1 MRKITIIAG
10 ARPNF
15 MKIAPIIDAIKVA
28 QQKGVNINY
37 RLVHTGQ
44 HYDEKMSKSFFH
56 ELQIPEPDKNLECGG
71 GTQAEQ
77 TAAIMVKFEQEL
89 LEFPADLV
97 LVVGDVTSTMACAI
111 VAQKLHTKVAHVE
124 AGIRSGDWSM
134 PEEINRLVTDSITNF
149 FFTTSQIANNNL
161 LNSGID
167 SSRIFFVGNTMIDTL
182 LKQIPRFKMPPLFTD
197 SGLKNAEYFML
208 TLHRP
213 ANVDEASKLDE
224 LLVEITSSS
233 QGLPVIFPVHPRT
246 RKQLDSLGTTYPNLI
261 LTDPLGY
268 LEFNFLVKNA
278 KAVITDSGGITEE
291 TTVLGIP
298 CMTLRDSTERP
309 ETCTIGTN
317 ELLGTNPKAIKPAM
331 EILFNGEWKKGAIPE
346 LWDGKTSERIV
357 KHLIELFPS

>member
-1 MRKITIIAG
+1 MKISIIAG

-15 MKIAPIIDAIKVA
+15 MKIAPIIEAIKNA
-28 QQKGVNINY
+28 NNNGVNIHF
-37 RLVHTGQ
+37 RLIHTGQ

-56 ELQIPEPDKNLECGG
+56 ELQIPEPDVNLECGG
-71 GTQAEQ
+71 GSQAEQ
-77 TAAIMVKFEQEL
+77 TAGIMIKFEQDL
-89 LEFPADLV
+89 IQNPADLV
-97 LVVGDVTSTMACAI
+97 LVVGDVTSTMACSI

-124 AGIRSGDWSM
+124 AGIRSGDWTM

-182 LKQIPRFKMPPLFTD
+182 LKQIPRLKMPKLYTD
-197 SGLKNAEYFML
+197 SGLKNGEYFML

-213 ANVDEASKLDE
+213 ANVDEANKLNE
-224 LLVEITSSS
+224 LLIEITSNSK
-233 QGLPVIFPVHPRT
+233 GLPVIFPVHPRT
-246 RKQLDSLGTTYPNLI
+246 RKQLDSLGTQYPNLI

-268 LEFNFLVKNA
+268 LEFNYLVKNA
-278 KAVITDSGGITEE
+278 RAVITDSGGITEE

-317 ELLGTNPKAIKPAM
+317 ELLGTNPNVIKPAM
-331 EILFNGEWKKGAIPE
+331 EKLFNGEWKKGAIPE

>member
-1 MRKITIIAG
+1 MKISIIAG

-15 MKIAPIIDAIKVA
+15 MKIAPIIEAIKNSN
-28 QQKGVNINY
+28 KSGGIIHF
-37 RLVHTGQ
+37 RLIHTGQ

-56 ELQIPEPDKNLECGG
+56 ELQIPEPHVNLECGG

-77 TAAIMVKFEQEL
+77 TAAIMVKFEQDL
-89 LEFPADLV
+89 IQNPADLV

-124 AGIRSGDWSM
+124 AGIRSEDWSM

-161 LNSGID
+161 INSGID

-182 LKQIPRFKMPPLFTD
+182 LKQIPRLKMPLLFKD
-197 SGLKNAEYFML
+197 SGLKNGEYFML

-213 ANVDEASKLDE
+213 GNVDEANKLDE
-224 LLVEITSSS
+224 LLIEITSNSN
-233 QGLPVIFPVHPRT
+233 GLPVIFPVHPRT
-246 RKQLDSLGTTYPNLI
+246 RKQLDSLGTQYPNLV

-268 LEFNFLVKNA
+268 LEFNYLVKNA
-278 KAVITDSGGITEE
+278 RAVITDSGGITEE

-309 ETCTIGTN
+309 ETCIIGTN
-317 ELLGTNPKAIKPAM
+317 ELLGTNPKVIRPAM
-331 EILFNGEWKKGAIPE
+331 EKLFNGEWKKGAIPE